1 MFDQMTEQFEKTMK
15 PVNAMFAANAKVL
28 EQLAQQQTKLFTD
41 VLSDSVAY
49 TETLG
54 TQKDVTGAFEVQK
67 TFIEGVQV
75 KMINATKEAQ
85 TLLTDAQEKAG
96 ASIKEFWAQEQ
107 KATTVSTA
115 KTAK

>member
-1 MFDQMTEQFEKTMK
+1 MFDQLTEQFEKTMK

-54 TQKDVTGAFEVQK
+54 SQKDAAGLFEVQK
-67 TFIEGVQV
+67 SFVEGVQV
-75 KMINATKEAQ
+75 KMVNATKEAQ
-85 TLLTDAQEKAG
+85 NLFTDAQEKSSVALKAIFAEG
-96 ASIKEFWAQEQ
+96 Q
-107 KATTVSTA
+107 KVTAAATKAA
-115 KTAK
+115 K